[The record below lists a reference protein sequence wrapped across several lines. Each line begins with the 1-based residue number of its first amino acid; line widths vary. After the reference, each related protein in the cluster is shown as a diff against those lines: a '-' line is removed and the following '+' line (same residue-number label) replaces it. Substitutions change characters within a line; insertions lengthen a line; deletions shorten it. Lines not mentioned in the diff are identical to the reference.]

1 MLSILLWLAE
11 SKRDLQETLHLN
23 YSSVCLVLSNWF
35 CFNLLCVQIRDFEY
49 SPEAHDDRKKELQK
63 LMQDLEN
70 MRSSLLQWCYAS
82 YGEVNIFAI
91 YGKIKYCDVEMLCS
105 SLMYVA
111 GGGRFCRSRCK
122 IPVVLATVLSVTI
135 NTGTY

>member
-1 MLSILLWLAE
+1 M
-11 SKRDLQETLHLN
+11 N

-91 YGKIKYCDVEMLCS
+91 YGKIKYCDVECYVHHLCML
-105 SLMYVA
+105 LEV
-111 GGGRFCRSRCK
+111 GGSADLGVRYQLF
-122 IPVVLATVLSVTI
+122 
-135 NTGTY
+135 